1 MDSGT
6 LLSNQGGY
14 VEGTDYFMTAAPN
27 YTPYAYPHPLAGG
40 TLPPPPINNLAITIA
55 PMTAAL
61 GTGQTQTFAATVT
74 GGTAPTIAWF
84 WTTGVSAFQIGT
96 GPTVNYTFP
105 NAGTFQ
111 IYAVVTD
118 PTAANSP
125 LQSASATVTVT
136 APQLSPPPSKS
147 VAARSIGPLALP
159 AVIVHELWRLRERYI
174 SKEVHRKLH
183 PLV

>member
-1 MDSGT
+1 MQNILYGVSLYNEGVPLGQVKNLWIWNNKMDSGT

-84 WTTGVSAFQIGT
+84 WTTGVSAFQMAQAQRST
-96 GPTVNYTFP
+96 TLSPTQAHSKFTQSSQ
-105 NAGTFQ
+105 TLQQQ
-111 IYAVVTD
+111 IALCNLQ
-118 PTAANSP
+118 A
-125 LQSASATVTVT
+125 LQS
-136 APQLSPPPSKS
+136 P
-147 VAARSIGPLALP
+147 
-159 AVIVHELWRLRERYI
+159 
-174 SKEVHRKLH
+174 
-183 PLV
+183 